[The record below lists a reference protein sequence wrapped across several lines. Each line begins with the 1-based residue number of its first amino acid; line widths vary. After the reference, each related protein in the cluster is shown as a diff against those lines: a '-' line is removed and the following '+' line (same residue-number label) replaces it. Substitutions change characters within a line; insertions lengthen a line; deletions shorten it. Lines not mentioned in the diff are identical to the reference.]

1 MENKI
6 KTTTSRYQKIAVD
19 IASKIADGNYK
30 VGDKIYA
37 RSSIASTYGVSP
49 ETARRAICVLV
60 DLGIVE
66 SEKGSGVRIK
76 SYENAVKFIK
86 QYQDTETIND
96 IRINM
101 LKSVQRQREELDY
114 FNNCIS
120 DLIAKTERFRSVN
133 PFMPFQITITSETE
147 YLKKSIGDISFWQNT
162 EATII
167 AIKRGDEIIL
177 SPGPY
182 AVLKED
188 DILYFVG
195 NEESLERVH
204 NFLYATK

>member
-6 KTTTSRYQKIAVD
+6 KTTTSRYQQIAID

-30 VGDKIYA
+30 IGEKIYA
-37 RSSIASTYGVSP
+37 RSSIASTYKVSS
-49 ETARRAICVLV
+49 ETARRAICVLA
-60 DLGIVE
+60 DLNIVE
-66 SEKGSGVRIK
+66 SEKGSGVIIK

-86 QYQDTETIND
+86 QYQDTETIKD
-96 IRINM
+96 IRLNM
-101 LKSVQRQREELDY
+101 IKSVERQRAELDY

-133 PFMPFQITITSETE
+133 PFMPFQILISKETE
-147 YLKKSIGDISFWQNT
+147 YIDKSIAEISFWHNT

-167 AIKRGDEIIL
+167 AIKRGEELIL

-182 AVLKED
+182 ATLKEKD
-188 DILYFVG
+188 TLYFIG
-195 NEESLERVH
+195 NDSCYERVER
-204 NFLYATK
+204 FLYPTE